1 MTLRDH
7 PGRESADEPFMES
20 RLMVDKRSPRSGPQ
34 SVNRSLLARWF
45 SVARFTGFGFPSCGI
60 PSTEVLRYWR
70 SSASR
75 TLVTLSLL
83 LPAMYLT
90 GCSTLANKSNTGV
103 VVARSAQILS
113 STAVVSANLLER
125 NRGDIVDILDQVD
138 VPDPSDNTRKERWY
152 RVRAHDEQKT
162 EGWIEARNIIPDKV
176 LESARKLADEDKGL
190 QAQATG
196 QLHAGSNLRLTP
208 DRGNNENIML
218 RLDSGSSFVIIGWKR
233 VPKLKGSESSESD
246 TAPKAGSAA
255 SGSNKGAQSDE
266 ENPEEQETTELWYKV
281 RLSPS
286 ISPAPEGWIFGKQVE
301 LTVPSD
307 IIYYRTGREF
317 VAWRRLDDDSTDEG
331 SATKTKDVGRESR
344 PGSWVILERSSS
356 KELHKLDE
364 PDFDRIY
371 VLGYEKHDQD
381 HYTAYRSPDL
391 EGYLPLR
398 IEGRGADKTF
408 VIRIKDEGG
417 QIVESRYSLYR
428 DDHGVMRVAAP
439 GEVRGKKKK

>member
-1 MTLRDH
+1 MNHSNHVWLK
-7 PGRESADEPFMES
+7 SAILFGS
-20 RLMVDKRSPRSGPQ
+20 AILVS
-34 SVNRSLLARWF
+34 ACCT
-45 SVARFTGFGFPSCGI
+45 VASCNNTGF
-60 PSTEVLRYWR
+60 
-70 SSASR
+70 
-75 TLVTLSLL
+75 
-83 LPAMYLT
+83 
-90 GCSTLANKSNTGV
+90 
-103 VVARSAQILS
+103 VVAHSAQIRS
-113 STAVVSANLLER
+113 TTAVVAADLLEI
-125 NRGDIVDILDQVD
+125 NRGDTVDILDSTD
-138 VPDPSDNTRKERWY
+138 VLDPSDSTRKERWY
-152 RVRAHDEQKT
+152 RVRAHDEDKT
-162 EGWIEARNIIPDKV
+162 EGWIEARNIMPEDV
-176 LESARKLADEDKGL
+176 LAKARKLADDDKDI

-196 QLHAGSNLRLTP
+196 QLHASSNLRLTP
-208 DRGNNENIML
+208 DRSNNENIMM
-218 RLDSGSSFVIIGWKR
+218 RLDSGSSFEIIGWKR
-233 VPKLKGSESSESD
+233 VPKLSGAESSESD

-255 SGSNKGAQSDE
+255 NNNKNIASD

-307 IIYYRTGREF
+307 VIYYRTGREF
-317 VAWRRLDDDSTDEG
+317 VAWRRLDDDSSDEG
-331 SATKTKDVGRESR
+331 SATKTKDVARESR

-356 KELHKLDE
+356 KELHKLNE

-408 VIRIKDEGG
+408 VVRIKDENG
-417 QIVESRYSLYR
+417 QVVESRYSLYR

-439 GEVRGKKKK
+439 GEAKGKKKR

>member
-1 MTLRDH
+1 MFA
-7 PGRESADEPFMES
+7 GS
-20 RLMVDKRSPRSGPQ
+20 LM
-34 SVNRSLLARWF
+34 
-45 SVARFTGFGFPSCGI
+45 
-60 PSTEVLRYWR
+60 
-70 SSASR
+70 
-75 TLVTLSLL
+75 L
-83 LPAMYLT
+83 LPALLLA
-90 GCSTLANKSNTGV
+90 GCSTLASKSNTGV

-113 STAVVSANLLER
+113 STAVVSANLLEV
-125 NRGDIVDILDQVD
+125 NRGDIVDIQDQMD
-138 VPDPSDNTRKERWY
+138 VPDPSDNTKKERWY
-152 RVRAHDEQKT
+152 RVRAHDELKT

-176 LESARKLADEDKGL
+176 LENARKLADEDKGT
-190 QAQATG
+190 QSQATG
-196 QLHAGSNLRLTP
+196 QLHASSNLRLTP
-208 DRGNNENIML
+208 DRGNNENIMM
-218 RLDSGSSFVIIGWKR
+218 RLDSGSSFEIIGWKR
-233 VPKLKGSESSESD
+233 VPKLKGSDTSESD
-246 TAPKAGSAA
+246 TAPKAGSAT
-255 SGSNKGAQSDE
+255 SGTNKGAQSDE

-317 VAWRRLDDDSTDEG
+317 VAWRRLDEDNSDENG
-331 SATKTKDVGRESR
+331 AAKTKDVAKESR

-356 KELHKLDE
+356 KELHKLNE

-408 VIRIKDEGG
+408 VVRIKDENG
-417 QIVESRYSLYR
+417 QVLESRYSLYR

-439 GEVRGKKKK
+439 GEVKGKKKK